1 MNTTTKEI
9 HSLDPLPTQS
19 NAGFASRGRAVVVI
33 QTRMNIPLHDF
44 SGNAAKLAGQALHK
58 VSLETIVNVLLW
70 AVELYVLTF
79 FLKQFLG

>member
-9 HSLDPLPTQS
+9 HSLDSLPTQS
-19 NAGFASRGRAVVVI
+19 NAGFASRSRAVVVR
-33 QTRMNIPLHDF
+33 QTQMNTPVHEF
-44 SGNAAKLAGQALHK
+44 AGNAAKLAGQALYK

-79 FLKQFLG
+79 FFKQFLG

>member
-19 NAGFASRGRAVVVI
+19 NARFASRGRAVAVMR
-33 QTRMNIPLHDF
+33 TRMNTPLHEF
-44 SGNAAKLAGQALHK
+44 AGNAAKLAGQALHK
-58 VSLETIVNVLLW
+58 VSLETIVNGLLW

-79 FLKQFLG
+79 FLKQFPG

>member
-1 MNTTTKEI
+1 
-9 HSLDPLPTQS
+9 
-19 NAGFASRGRAVVVI
+19 
-33 QTRMNIPLHDF
+33 MNIPLHDF